1 MKPLPKPERWTQH
14 NKPMVEDDKPIKLL
28 HATVYKFNRDG
39 KIVQVVKRGA

>member
-1 MKPLPKPERWTQH
+1 MKVERWQQH

-28 HATVYKFNRDG
+28 NATIYKFDKNG

>member
-1 MKPLPKPERWTQH
+1 MKVERWQQH
-14 NKPMVEDDKPIKLL
+14 NPPMVEDDKPIKLL